1 MSEGL
6 LMLMAAIFAKLVMGE
21 NQGSMGVWRVA
32 KKSMITPLQT
42 LIFQPARC
50 CMISLAQLERGQAS
64 K

>member
-21 NQGSMGVWRVA
+21 NQGSMGFWPVA
-32 KKSMITPLQT
+32 KTKYGYPPTNPYFL
-42 LIFQPARC
+42 PARC